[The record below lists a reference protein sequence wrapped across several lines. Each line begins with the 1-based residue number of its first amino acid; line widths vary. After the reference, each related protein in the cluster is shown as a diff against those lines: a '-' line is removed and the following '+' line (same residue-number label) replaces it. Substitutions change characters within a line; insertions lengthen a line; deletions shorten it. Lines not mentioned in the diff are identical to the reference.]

1 MRLKTDLSARL
12 TNLSLRLHLIVSRLF
27 IICYRVI
34 SVYMLCV
41 LLLVLL
47 SLSSLLL
54 LLLFVIVVAAVFV
67 VVVDCVVDV
76 FNSVRQDHRE
86 RENKVSFPVQSNLD
100 PYSSVQTRLHHSLGL
115 FLFIRSL
122 SRRLVQL
129 ECTTHMTYSF
139 SVPF

>member
-86 RENKVSFPVQSNLD
+86 RERTKFHFPSSRISTPIQVYKLD
-100 PYSSVQTRLHHSLGL
+100 FITHLAYSSLFAPSLAVL
-115 FLFIRSL
+115 CS
-122 SRRLVQL
+122 
-129 ECTTHMTYSF
+129 
-139 SVPF
+139 